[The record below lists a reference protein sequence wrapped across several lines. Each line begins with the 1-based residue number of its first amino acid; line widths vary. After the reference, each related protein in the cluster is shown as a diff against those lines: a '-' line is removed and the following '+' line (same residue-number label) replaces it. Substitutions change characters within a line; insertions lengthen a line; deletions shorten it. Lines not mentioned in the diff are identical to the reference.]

1 MEQLT
6 VAANWKLSN
15 ITDSFGSVCLAVPL
29 RKKRHGLQR
38 ACGPSSNFILWHAAF
53 AVEVRK
59 KCSSVFTCFLS
70 IAAVLIPVTVAD
82 EPSLPAVHVIST
94 GEARSLSV
102 THQSN
107 ISGYWDSSKTWM
119 LGSTIRRELLGNP
132 LQGWVGLASEWWLT
146 GLTPRG
152 HACAV
157 ALSQYPIIC
166 VQGNSEALCICTN
179 SQLMWQIRRATFVS
193 WKLFGA
199 VHTQVCPLL
208 SGQRISVWGDTVAP
222 PLGTVR
228 VNMPFT
234 RKLTYAH
241 QKRVPFRK
249 CISANAVRQ
258 ARLALQRG
266 PASCVLAL
274 GFSVLH
280 WNNRL
285 CPKASTC
292 SV

>member
-119 LGSTIRRELLGNP
+119 LGSTIGRELLGNP
-132 LQGWVGLASEWWLT
+132 LQGWVELASEWWLT

-166 VQGNSEALCICTN
+166 VQGNSEALRICTN
-179 SQLMWQIRRATFVS
+179 SQLMWQIHRATFVS
-193 WKLFGA
+193 CKLFGA
-199 VHTQVCPLL
+199 VHAQLCPLL